1 VCLDAVEIHG
11 RLHYRHGCV
20 VLRAV
25 CIVGGRVGVSA
36 WCRVGEYARATA
48 VEVEMK
54 VVIRN
59 VHSQRL
65 GGLEDVPGS
74 HTC

>member
-1 VCLDAVEIHG
+1 V
-11 RLHYRHGCV
+11 GC
-20 VLRAV
+20 
-25 CIVGGRVGVSA
+25 RVGVSA
-36 WCRVGEYARATA
+36 WCRVEEYARATA

>member
-1 VCLDAVEIHG
+1 
-11 RLHYRHGCV
+11 

-25 CIVGGRVGVSA
+25 CIVGCRVGVSA
-36 WCRVGEYARATA
+36 WCRVGEYARVTA

>member
-1 VCLDAVEIHG
+1 V
-11 RLHYRHGCV
+11 GC
-20 VLRAV
+20 
-25 CIVGGRVGVSA
+25 IVGVSA

-65 GGLEDVPGS
+65 GGAATHVSEYQNLHGKGRSYRHRDGQ
-74 HTC
+74 